1 MLYCFSAWLIFLRR
15 RWCPFEKDSSWWVA
29 ETRYMFNCLIIIHY
43 LLFRCRLKF
52 SFCVDFELF
61 KVSHLRQ
68 PYRYCN
74 LAYRLI
80 SLWGLFEILCEIFF
94 FFSARHALQYKA
106 RFHAC
111 TPPCAP
117 KPSWILLLL
126 FLSIDSL
133 LSWVN
138 SIRCIKNTWHVS
150 HVSLCY
156 IIS

>member
-94 FFSARHALQYKA
+94 FFRRDMPCSTKRAFTHAHLHARLNRVEYYFYFFYLSTHYCHELIVLDVSRTHGTFRTY
-106 RFHAC
+106 
-111 TPPCAP
+111 
-117 KPSWILLLL
+117 L
-126 FLSIDSL
+126 F
-133 LSWVN
+133 V
-138 SIRCIKNTWHVS
+138 T
-150 HVSLCY
+150 
-156 IIS
+156 